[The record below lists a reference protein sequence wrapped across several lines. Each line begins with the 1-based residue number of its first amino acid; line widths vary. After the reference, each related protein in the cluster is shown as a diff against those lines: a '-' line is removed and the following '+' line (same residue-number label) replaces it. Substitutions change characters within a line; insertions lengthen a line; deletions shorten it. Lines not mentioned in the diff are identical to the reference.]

1 MSKGRGARCKPNI
14 LDPLLVFPVGRRM
27 HAHVFV
33 AISNGFVSLLL
44 LLLGLVLVFAG
55 LELVRIVAG
64 LVLGVVLALVF
75 YAIGSGLGL
84 LAALVLGFVGFIIG
98 AVIGFALF
106 KAGIALIGGLVLADI
121 LVKLF
126 APGAASGLAVLV
138 LGIVLAAVFY
148 VVVDYFVVAATV
160 AAGSLLVYAGL
171 LYWVPS
177 ILAAIVSLLLFAAGI
192 VYGWGKMRGGRR

>member
-1 MSKGRGARCKPNI
+1 
-14 LDPLLVFPVGRRM
+14 M